1 MWQFETDPE
10 FKSRLDWIESF
21 VREEIEPLDY
31 LFPKD
36 ETYNT
41 GNAAL
46 MHILKPLKAR
56 VREAGL
62 WACHLPPALGGGGW
76 GQLRLALMNELL
88 GRSFF
93 APTVFGTAA
102 PDTGNAEILA
112 HFGTPAQKARYLQP
126 LLDGDIVSCFSMT
139 EPQGGADPKVFACR
153 AERTAGG
160 WTLRGEKWF
169 SSNARW
175 ADFLIVMAIT
185 DPEVSI
191 YKGASMFLV
200 PTRTQGV
207 TFLRNSGMA
216 FEHPEHGAHA
226 YLRFDDVA
234 LTDADLLGQPGDAFR
249 IAQTRLGGG
258 RVHHAMRTVGLAK
271 RVFEAICER
280 VQSRHTQGETLGRKQ
295 LMQATVADLW
305 MQIEQFRLLV
315 LQTAWKIDRYD
326 DYSRVRQDI
335 AAVKV
340 LSERVM
346 TEVAGKA
353 IHLHGAL
360 GISNEMLF
368 GEYLMWGYALGLADG
383 PSEVHQ
389 MTVAKEI
396 LGATA
401 AATGPF
407 PTAHVP
413 SNAAALRAR
422 YAAALALPGHRRGW
436 LGLS

>member
-1 MWQFETDPE
+1 MWNFETDAE
-10 FKSRLDWIESF
+10 FDDRLQWIARF
-21 VREEIEPLDY
+21 VREEVEPLDY

-41 GNAAL
+41 RNQAL
-46 MHILKPLKAR
+46 MAILNPLKQQ

-112 HFGTPAQKARYLQP
+112 HFGTPAQKARYLAP
-126 LLDGDIVSCFSMT
+126 LLAGDIVSCFSMT
-139 EPQGGADPKVFACR
+139 EPQGGADPKVFTCR
-153 AERTAGG
+153 AERAGDG
-160 WTLRGEKWF
+160 WRLAGEKWF

-175 ADFLIVMAIT
+175 ADFLIVMAVT
-185 DPEVSI
+185 DPTISI

-200 PTRTQGV
+200 PTATPGV
-207 TFLRNSGMA
+207 EFVRNSGMA
-216 FEHPEHGAHA
+216 FEHAEHGAHA
-226 YLRFDDVA
+226 YLRFHDVK
-234 LTDADLLGQPGDAFR
+234 LTDADLLGRPGDAFR

-280 VQSRHTQGETLGRKQ
+280 VQSRTTQGELLGRKQ

-305 MQIEQFRLLV
+305 MEIEQFRLLV
-315 LQTAWKIDRYD
+315 LQTAWKIDRFD
-326 DYSRVRQDI
+326 DYAQVKQDI

-346 TEVAGKA
+346 TNVAAKA
-353 IHLHGAL
+353 IHLHGSL
-360 GISNEMLF
+360 GVSNEMLF
-368 GEYLMWGYALGLADG
+368 GEYLLWGHALGLADG

-389 MTVAKEI
+389 VTVAKEI
-396 LGATA
+396 LRRTEPV
-401 AATGPF
+401 TGLF
-407 PTAHVP
+407 PSAHVP

-422 YAAALALPGHRRGW
+422 YAAALALPGHRRRW
-436 LGLS
+436 VT